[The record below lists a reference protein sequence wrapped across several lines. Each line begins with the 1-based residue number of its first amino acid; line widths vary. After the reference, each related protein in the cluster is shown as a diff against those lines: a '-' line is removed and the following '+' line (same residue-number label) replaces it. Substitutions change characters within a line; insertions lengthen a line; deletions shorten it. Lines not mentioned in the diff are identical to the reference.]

1 VTAAVVLAN
10 VSQVETASQHA
21 DPRGVVAGGGPTLVI
36 MQTVVLT
43 KRRAVD
49 FCRVGSCAC
58 LMP

>member
-1 VTAAVVLAN
+1 
-10 VSQVETASQHA
+10 
-21 DPRGVVAGGGPTLVI
+21 

-58 LMP
+58 LMPWPGPR